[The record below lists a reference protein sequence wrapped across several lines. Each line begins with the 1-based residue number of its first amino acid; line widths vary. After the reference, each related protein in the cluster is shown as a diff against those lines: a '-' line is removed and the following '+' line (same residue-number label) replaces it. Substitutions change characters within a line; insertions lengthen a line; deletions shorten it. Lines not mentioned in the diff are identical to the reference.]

1 MKGRLWQLSL
11 PDQPVRGAFVS
22 LGQDWAELVAS
33 RGYTPDAAA
42 LLGQVMVAMPLLAT
56 HLKNPARMSLQI
68 SQAGAVDLLTA
79 QAGTDGNLRGLIKTS
94 ADVIDAGAL
103 DGQLVV
109 TLEPQNSNEK
119 YQGIVALEGGHP
131 AAWLQRYFAQSEQ
144 VETRLI
150 LCADESGAQGLML
163 QAVPGQGAEQA
174 SAVDWQAAM
183 DAMAVDMLPD
193 QPGEWLSVML
203 GMDLRVSEQPQEV
216 VIHCPCNAASVSRM
230 LVGLGQ
236 DEVRSILEEQGSVSV
251 ECGFC
256 GQDYAFDAAK
266 VDALFDD
273 PAADA
278 SVH

>member
-33 RGYTPDAAA
+33 RGYAPDAAA

-94 ADVIDAGAL
+94 VDDIDVSAL

-174 SAVDWQAAM
+174 SAAEWQAAM

-203 GMDLRVSEQPQEV
+203 GMDLRVSEQPQDV
-216 VIHCPCNAASVSRM
+216 VIHCPCNASSVSRM

-256 GQDYAFDAAK
+256 GQDYTFDTAK